1 MRAAADIAVMTYVR
15 RHTVRMETPDIV
27 ARCAEHRRA
36 LADLVESLDDAQ
48 LATPSLCG
56 KWDVRTVAAHLTVLP
71 LVPPQK
77 FAIALL
83 KNRGSFHRANDAV
96 ARQLAAA
103 PVTGIAADLR
113 THAESRKRPPRVGPV
128 APLAD
133 LLIHGGDIRIPLGIA
148 FAPPAADLEVVL
160 DFLAAAPYGFVPKGL
175 LSGLSLQPTDLH
187 RRWGEG
193 EPVTGRAADIMMAI
207 TGRRAT
213 LSALGGPG
221 RDRLAARL

>member
-1 MRAAADIAVMTYVR
+1 MRV
-15 RHTVRMETPDIV
+15 ETSEIV

-71 LVPPQK
+71 IVPPQK

-103 PVTGIAADLR
+103 PVAGIAADLR

-133 LLIHGGDIRIPLGIA
+133 LLIHGGDIRIPLGLA

-160 DFLAAAPYGFVPKGL
+160 DFLATAPYGFVPKGL
-175 LSGLSLQPTDLH
+175 LNGVSLQPTDLH

-221 RDRLAARL
+221 RDRLTARL